1 MAALPVPALPTPATS
16 ALMLSGSC
24 STLSQDTGSGG
35 AAPGC
40 PREPGYAHPGGHDGP
55 ASSYHLAAARR
66 AAREPAAGVLTPAA
80 RPGGRPVTTKSA
92 STGWPA
98 PGRSNP
104 VS

>member
-1 MAALPVPALPTPATS
+1 MAGPPVPALPTPATP

-35 AAPGC
+35 AAPDVPANQAMPTQAGTTV
-40 PREPGYAHPGGHDGP
+40 P
-55 ASSYHLAAARR
+55 ASSYPLAAARR
-66 AAREPAAGVLTPAA
+66 AAREPGAGVLTPAA
-80 RPGGRPVTTKSA
+80 RPGGRPVTTRSA

-98 PGRSNP
+98 PGRSDP